1 MSFGSFGIS
10 KFSDFRVFLMSFTS
24 FFAILAVLLIIVAV
38 TGWSTNGSNLKL
50 IAWAKDDFTT
60 TLGISSSGTIYIGLQ
75 GYSDEDGNYNRFQ
88 DFMCYNSYCEKC
100 KYAGTTV
107 LGLYLTSFFL
117 MLIVIPTSVMRIF
130 NDSDLTKIISFV
142 LTMLSWI
149 FLLAGFANW
158 TNECYLNLPT
168 GTLSIGTIS
177 STSWSLSY
185 YAGYGAAVS
194 AWVFTFLILFF
205 HILTPVTNDSS
216 SQSTSM
222 LSNRHDDGSY
232 MANPSNGDGM
242 SKF

>member
-1 MSFGSFGIS
+1 
-10 KFSDFRVFLMSFTS
+10 
-24 FFAILAVLLIIVAV
+24 
-38 TGWSTNGSNLKL
+38 
-50 IAWAKDDFTT
+50 
-60 TLGISSSGTIYIGLQ
+60 
-75 GYSDEDGNYNRFQ
+75 
-88 DFMCYNSYCEKC
+88 
-100 KYAGTTV
+100 
-107 LGLYLTSFFL
+107 
-117 MLIVIPTSVMRIF
+117 
-130 NDSDLTKIISFV
+130 
-142 LTMLSWI
+142 MLSWI

-222 LSNRHDDGSY
+222 LSNHHDDGSY
-232 MANPSNGDGM
+232 MAYPSNGDGM